1 MASLGKIEFH
11 GYHTAMEEVTLFN
24 DGRNLQVRDHLLIAK
39 DMTIIMILTVL
50 SMKVMVLMEKD
61 ACYRSWS
68 HPGEKEEPLI
78 SVGDLF
84 RFSKALAML

>member
-1 MASLGKIEFH
+1 MAPLGDIEFH

-24 DGRNLQVRDHLLIAK
+24 DGRNLQVRDHLLDAK
-39 DMTIIMILTVL
+39 DMTIIMIL

-78 SVGDLF
+78 SVGDFF
-84 RFSKALAML
+84 RFSKALVML

>member
-68 HPGEKEEPLI
+68 HPGKKEEPLI

-84 RFSKALAML
+84 RFSKVLIML